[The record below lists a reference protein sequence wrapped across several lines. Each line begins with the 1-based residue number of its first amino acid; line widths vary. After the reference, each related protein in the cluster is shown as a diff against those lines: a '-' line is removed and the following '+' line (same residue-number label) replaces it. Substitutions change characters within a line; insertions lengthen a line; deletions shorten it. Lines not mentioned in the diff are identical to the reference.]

1 MGMFLF
7 IFSVPLFHNLNNKS
21 SLKLE
26 NVKWKLWALHCGWG
40 LSRTNGAVVG
50 CTTALR
56 ETRREYKIYNLR
68 WYSLSSK
75 TFKCLFE
82 QTKWGHPEIGF
93 VIDLCVIIISLS
105 FFRSLPENIVIP
117 RSITVIHHGQTDLS
131 CSVQW
136 KVIHFPISTKLMAS
150 NSNIEDNPTNYVYF
164 VITLSHPHLHKQNKT
179 RKHPDEVTSIIS
191 TFAFKPSLCNISTIC
206 FQNKKCWSSENWI
219 LNENS
224 CGKLKIPFDIQ
235 KNGKLILSR

>member
-1 MGMFLF
+1 M
-7 IFSVPLFHNLNNKS
+7 
-21 SLKLE
+21 
-26 NVKWKLWALHCGWG
+26 HCGWG

-150 NSNIEDNPTNYVYF
+150 NSNIEDKPTNYIYI
-164 VITLSHPHLHKQNKT
+164 ITLSHPHLHKQNKT
-179 RKHPDEVTSIIS
+179 RTWRSHIDHINFCIQAFSVQYLHNLFSKQRMLIFRKLNIERKQLWKTENTFWYTEEWETDSLSIIFL
-191 TFAFKPSLCNISTIC
+191 FAPSASKREEKILLGNYISPAC
-206 FQNKKCWSSENWI
+206 ADWEYLYHNA
-219 LNENS
+219 
-224 CGKLKIPFDIQ
+224 
-235 KNGKLILSR
+235 